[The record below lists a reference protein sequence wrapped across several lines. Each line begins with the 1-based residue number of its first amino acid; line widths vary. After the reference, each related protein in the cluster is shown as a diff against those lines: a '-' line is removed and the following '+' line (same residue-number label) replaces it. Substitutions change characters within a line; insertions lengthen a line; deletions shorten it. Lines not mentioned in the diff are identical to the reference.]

1 MPTEGDEF
9 TTRTG
14 AKCKLGKQI
23 DGLFQLEI
31 AANQKQAVI
40 VPASNAWSI
49 PRPAIFMLNTAGC
62 TLLHCFKIGMF
73 VYIKNPKTKSSSPTP
88 S

>member
-9 TTRTG
+9 TTRAG
-14 AKCKLGKQI
+14 VKCTLGKQI

-31 AANQKQAVI
+31 AANAKQAVI
-40 VPASNAWSI
+40 VPQSNAWNI

-73 VYIKNPKTKSSSPTP
+73 IYIKTPKTKTP
-88 S
+88 SPS